1 MLNRQGE
8 MTYCALFNNT
18 ECIDALEVSA
28 LSSPVSRNQR
38 EELFPQRKQPCLL
51 SSKIPCNLKA

>member
-1 MLNRQGE
+1 MLNGRGE

-28 LSSPVSRNQR
+28 LSGPASHNQPR
-38 EELFPQRKQPCLL
+38 TRFPKENNHDCYLQ
-51 SSKIPCNLKA
+51 KIPRNLKA

>member
-18 ECIDALEVSA
+18 EYIDALEVSA
-28 LSSPVSRNQR
+28 LSSPASHNQR
-38 EELFPQRKQPCLL
+38 EEPFPQRKQPWLL